1 MAAGMGSRYGGLK
14 QIDPMGPGGEPVMAY
29 SIYDAI
35 RAGFEKVVFIIRRD
49 FEGSFRDAI
58 VSKWENHIE
67 VDCAFQALEDL
78 PSGFPVPEGREKPWG
93 TAHAMLAAE
102 GSVEGPFAILN
113 ADDFYGADAFTRM
126 ADFLNGLPWGE
137 GPVAS
142 AMVGYQLRRTL
153 SEHGSVA
160 RGLCQCDEQ
169 GNLTSVDERTK
180 LFQAGEGAEDRTDEE
195 VRMLSGDELVSM
207 NFWGFSPS
215 IFPFARERFSEFLK
229 KRGGEPK
236 SEFYIPQVVDELI
249 RSDRGFCRVLE
260 TSSQWFGVTYR
271 EDKPA
276 VQESIRALIEAGV
289 YPDSLV
295 K

>member
-1 MAAGMGSRYGGLK
+1 MGSRYGGLK

-29 SIYDAI
+29 SLYDAI

-49 FEGSFRDAI
+49 FEGAFRDAI

-78 PSGFPVPEGREKPWG
+78 PSGFSVPEGREKPWG

-102 GSVEGPFAILN
+102 SRVEGPFAILN
-113 ADDFYGADAFTRM
+113 ADDFYGADAFSRM
-126 ADFLNGLPWGE
+126 ADFLNGLHGGE
-137 GPVAS
+137 GPIAS

-153 SEHGSVA
+153 SKHGSVA
-160 RGLCQCDEQ
+160 RGLCQCDAH

-229 KRGGEPK
+229 NRGEEPK
-236 SEFYIPQVVDELI
+236 SEFYIPQVVDDLI

-276 VQESIRALIEAGV
+276 VQESIRALIDAGV